1 MKSKNSKKHIL
12 HEVKNLILVILGAAV
27 LGAGTGIFI
36 VPFNLVTGGVSGL
49 AIVVEHLLPFD
60 LSVDFYVAIITWI
73 LFFIGFL
80 TLGKSF
86 AAKTLVSSI
95 VYPLALSLSSKLVDP
110 NVMNGFFYLEGYA
123 YKDVTILLA
132 AIFGALCIG
141 VGCAI
146 TFIGGGSTGGVDII
160 AFLIC
165 KVFKRLKSSI
175 VLFVIDATIVVLG
188 MFVLKDLVISL
199 LGILSA
205 FIFALVVDYVFI
217 GSGKD
222 FTAHIISDHHERIS
236 QLVIERMDRTTT
248 ILDAIGGYTKE
259 KKKLVMV
266 SFTINQYSE
275 LINII
280 NIVDP
285 KAFVTINRAHEIN
298 GEGWTHE
305 PPNKQEQQ

>member
-1 MKSKNSKKHIL
+1 MKPRYSKKQIL
-12 HEVKNLILVILGAAV
+12 HEARNLLLVILGAAV
-27 LGAGTGIFI
+27 LGVGTGIFI

-49 AIVVEHLLPFD
+49 AIVIQKLIPAD
-60 LSVDFYVAIITWI
+60 ISVDAYVAIITWA
-73 LFFIGFL
+73 LFFIGLFA
-80 TLGKSF
+80 LGKSF
-86 AAKTLVSSI
+86 ALKTLISSI
-95 VYPLALSLSSKLVDP
+95 IYPIVLSLSSMLVSPD
-110 NVMNGFFYLEGYA
+110 VMGGFFYLEGYA

-146 TFIGGGSTGGVDII
+146 TFIGGGSTGGVDVI

-165 KVFKRLKSSI
+165 KVFKRLKSSV
-175 VLFVIDATIVVLG
+175 VLFIVDALIVVMG
-188 MFVLKDLVISL
+188 MFVLKDLIISL
-199 LGILSA
+199 LGILAA

-222 FTAHIISDHHERIS
+222 FMAHIVSDHPDEIS
-236 QLVIERMDRTTT
+236 TLVISKIDRTTT
-248 ILDAIGGYTKE
+248 IYDAIGGYSGQN
-259 KKKLVMV
+259 KKVIMV

-280 NIVDP
+280 NQVDP
-285 KAFVTINRAHEIN
+285 KAFVTISRAHEIN

-305 PPNKQEQQ
+305 K

>member
-1 MKSKNSKKHIL
+1 MKTKPTKKQIW
-12 HEVKNLILVILGAAV
+12 HEVRNLLLVILGATI

-36 VPFNLVTGGVSGL
+36 VPFDLVTGGVSGL
-49 AIVVEHLLPFD
+49 AIVIQKLIPIE
-60 LSVDFYVAIITWI
+60 LSVDVYVAIITWT
-73 LFFIGFL
+73 LFFIGLF
-80 TLGKSF
+80 TLGKGF
-86 AAKTLVSSI
+86 ALKTLISSI
-95 VYPLALSLSSKLVDP
+95 VYPIALSFASKLVSPD
-110 NVMNGFFYLEGYA
+110 VLNGFFYLEGSA
-123 YKDVTILLA
+123 YQDVSILLA

-146 TFIGGGSTGGVDII
+146 TFVGGGSTGGVDVI

-165 KVFKRLKSSI
+165 KVFKRLKSSV
-175 VLFVIDATIVVLG
+175 VLFIVDALIVVMG

-199 LGILSA
+199 LGILAA

-222 FTAHIISDHHERIS
+222 FMAHIVSDHSDEIS
-236 QLVIERMDRTTT
+236 RLVIEKIDRTTT
-248 ILDAIGGYTKE
+248 VYDAIGGYS
-259 KKKLVMV
+259 KKAKKVIMV

-280 NIVDP
+280 NQVDP
-285 KAFVTINRAHEIN
+285 KAFITISRAHEIN

-305 PPNKQEQQ
+305 K

>member
-1 MKSKNSKKHIL
+1 MKTKPTKKQIW
-12 HEVKNLILVILGAAV
+12 HEVRNLLLVILGATI

-36 VPFNLVTGGVSGL
+36 VPFDLVTGGVSGL
-49 AIVVEHLLPFD
+49 AIVIQKLIPIE
-60 LSVDFYVAIITWI
+60 LSVDVYVAIITWT
-73 LFFIGFL
+73 LFFIGLF
-80 TLGKSF
+80 TLGKGF
-86 AAKTLVSSI
+86 ALKTLISSI
-95 VYPLALSLSSKLVDP
+95 VYPIALSFASKLVSPD
-110 NVMNGFFYLEGYA
+110 VLNGFFYLEGSA
-123 YKDVTILLA
+123 YQDMSILLA

-146 TFIGGGSTGGVDII
+146 TFVGGGSTGGVDVI

-165 KVFKRLKSSI
+165 KVFKRLKSSV
-175 VLFVIDATIVVLG
+175 VLFIVDALIVVMG

-199 LGILSA
+199 LGILAA

-222 FTAHIISDHHERIS
+222 FMAHIVSDHSDEIS
-236 QLVIERMDRTTT
+236 RLVIEKIDRTTT
-248 ILDAIGGYTKE
+248 VYDAIGGYS
-259 KKKLVMV
+259 KKAKKVIMV

-280 NIVDP
+280 NQVDP
-285 KAFVTINRAHEIN
+285 KAFITISRAHEIN

-305 PPNKQEQQ
+305 K